1 MKRVALRH
9 GAPALGARAWAA
21 AGAALALVLLGTV
34 AASAGVSLPRVGVL
48 LVLAPLAEEVIFR
61 AGLHE
66 TLLRHG
72 APRGGAVVLTAIV
85 FGVVHALLH
94 ADPMALAV
102 ALPALLIG
110 GVYQRTRRVWPCAV
124 LHAAMNAVWLA
135 WGLAA

>member
-1 MKRVALRH
+1 MKRLALRH
-9 GAPALGARAWAA
+9 DAPALGALPWGA
-21 AGAALALVLLGTV
+21 AGAALALVLLGAA
-34 AASAGVSLPRVGVL
+34 AASAGVSLPRIGVL

-66 TLLRHG
+66 TLLR
-72 APRGGAVVLTAIV
+72 RGEPSWRAIVLTAIA
-85 FGVVHALLH
+85 FGVVHALLR

-110 GVYQRTRRVWPCAV
+110 AVYQHTRRVWPCAA